1 MDLELTG
8 KVAVVTGAG
17 KGIGL
22 AVSKALADE
31 GALVVAGS
39 RTTGTLDGLDGI
51 SPIAVD
57 LSEPDGPARLI
68 GSAID
73 EHGRLDVLV
82 NNVGAVRMRSDGF
95 LGTSDE
101 EFEWAMQMNF
111 FIAVR
116 ASRAALA
123 QMVEQG
129 GGAIVNVA
137 SVNAFFQ
144 PDAATIDYGAA
155 KAALVNLTKTL
166 SQEFGPL
173 GIRVNA
179 VSPGPVATDLW
190 LGEHGVAETV
200 AKATG
205 VDADTARETI
215 VAGIGGFATGRFT
228 TPEEVATLITL
239 LASERLGNV
248 TGANYLID
256 GGLIK
261 TT

>member
-1 MDLELTG
+1 MDLDLDG

-22 AVSKALADE
+22 AVTKALADE
-31 GALVVAGS
+31 GAHVVAGS
-39 RTTGTLDGLDGI
+39 RSTDSLDGLKGVTAV
-51 SPIAVD
+51 AVD
-57 LSEPDGPARLI
+57 LSSAAGPAELI
-68 GSAID
+68 QHAI
-73 EHGRLDVLV
+73 EVHGQLDVLV
-82 NNVGAVRMRSDGF
+82 NNVGAVRIRTEGF

-101 EFEWAMQMNF
+101 DFAWAMQMNF
-111 FIAVR
+111 FIALR
-116 ASRAALA
+116 ATRAALTA
-123 QMVEQG
+123 MAG
-129 GGAIVNVA
+129 RGAGAIVNVA

-155 KAALVNLTKTL
+155 KAALVNLTKSL
-166 SQEFGPL
+166 AQEFGPR

-205 VDADTARETI
+205 VDADTARQSI
-215 VAGIGGFATGRFT
+215 IAGIGGFATGRFT
-228 TPEEVATLITL
+228 TPEEVATLITF
-239 LASERLGNV
+239 LASSRAGNI
-248 TGANYLID
+248 TGVNYIID

>member
-1 MDLELTG
+1 MDLNLAG

-22 AVSKALADE
+22 AVTRALVAE
-31 GALVVAGS
+31 GAYVVAGS
-39 RTTGTLDGLDGI
+39 RTTLALEGLSGVT
-51 SPIAVD
+51 PVAVD
-57 LSEPDGPARLI
+57 LAAPEGPAQLI
-68 GSAID
+68 RRAID
-73 EHGRLDVLV
+73 DHGQIDVLV
-82 NNVGAVRMRSDGF
+82 NNVGAVRMRQEGF
-95 LGTSDE
+95 FGTSDE
-101 EFEWAMQMNF
+101 DFAWAMQMNF
-111 FIAVR
+111 FIALR

-123 QMVEQG
+123 AMVEKG
-129 GGAIVNVA
+129 TGAIVNVA

-166 SQEFGPL
+166 SQEFGPR

-179 VSPGPVATDLW
+179 VSPGPVSTDLW
-190 LGEHGVAETV
+190 LGEHGVAATV
-200 AKATG
+200 AQATG
-205 VDADTARETI
+205 VDAETARQTI
-215 VAGIGGFATGRFT
+215 IAGIGGFATGRFT
-228 TPEEVATLITL
+228 TPEEVATLITM
-239 LASERLGNV
+239 LASDRTANV

>member
-1 MDLELTG
+1 MDLDLDG

-22 AVSKALADE
+22 AVTKALADE
-31 GALVVAGS
+31 GAHVIAGS
-39 RTTGTLDGLDGI
+39 RSTGSLDGLKGVTAV
-51 SPIAVD
+51 AVD
-57 LSEPDGPARLI
+57 LSSAAGPAELI
-68 GSAID
+68 QHAI
-73 EHGRLDVLV
+73 EAHGQLDVLV
-82 NNVGAVRMRSDGF
+82 NNVGAVRIRTEGF

-101 EFEWAMQMNF
+101 DFAWAMQMNF
-111 FIAVR
+111 FIALR
-116 ASRAALA
+116 ATRAALTA
-123 QMVEQG
+123 MAG
-129 GGAIVNVA
+129 RGAGAIVNVA

-166 SQEFGPL
+166 AQEFGPR

-190 LGEHGVAETV
+190 LGEHGVAATV
-200 AKATG
+200 AEATG
-205 VDADTARETI
+205 VDAETARQTI
-215 VAGIGGFATGRFT
+215 IAGIGGFATGRFT
-228 TPEEVATLITL
+228 TPEEVATLITF
-239 LASERLGNV
+239 LASSRAGNI
-248 TGANYLID
+248 TGVNYVID